1 MIIQIISFFFLFIVE
16 VLDNFAQSP
25 AFVAVANHTAIY
37 GYHQVLDICASLSTI
52 LRENDLG
59 YYFIVIVIPKR
70 QWFSAFPIQSNFY
83 RCMKDKLRIAVM
95 SLDEQERHL
104 IEKMFLTA
112 HPMTEEEYA
121 RLTGK
126 NRGTIHYQKMRILG
140 KLKSLLE
147 K

>member
-1 MIIQIISFFFLFIVE
+1 MARYLKIKVLKHQLSFIQCFLVRPAFDTKYLDYDRFQVAVILKAAQRILDKFVVFFQMIIQIISFFFLFIVE

-70 QWFSAFPIQSNFY
+70 QRFSAFPIQSNFY
-83 RCMKDKLRIAVM
+83 RCIW
-95 SLDEQERHL
+95 
-104 IEKMFLTA
+104 I
-112 HPMTEEEYA
+112 
-121 RLTGK
+121 
-126 NRGTIHYQKMRILG
+126 
-140 KLKSLLE
+140 
-147 K
+147 